1 MKKHLNLT
9 RRDLLLLAFGLFMML
24 RVASAQSATEAL
36 HSGDVFPDISGQATS
51 GKPIQLSNVIT
62 GKTAIV
68 VFSFSKAAGQDAHR
82 WNDLLS
88 KDYCSDHALACSTVI
103 MLASAPRLL
112 RGVIVSELNRTM
124 PPSMRNET
132 IVSYQSQDSWKER
145 LAVTDD
151 SRAYVFL
158 LDPSGHIRWRNSGAL
173 SEAEFEGLKDAV
185 LEQFRSAKPH
195 SVQ

>member
-1 MKKHLNLT
+1 MKKHLHLT
-9 RRDLLLLAFGLFMML
+9 VRAFLLLALGLFTMP
-24 RVASAQSATEAL
+24 RTASAQSASEML
-36 HSGDVFPDISGQATS
+36 HSGNVFPNISGRTTS

-68 VFSFSKAAGQDAHR
+68 VFSFSKAAGQDARR

-88 KDYCSDHALACSTVI
+88 KDYCSDHSLACSTVI

-112 RGVIVSELNRTM
+112 RGVIVSELNRTV
-124 PPSMRNET
+124 PPSMRDET
-132 IVSYQSQDSWKER
+132 IVSYQNEDLWKQR

-158 LDPSGHIRWRNSGAL
+158 LDTSGHIRWRNSGAFSDAEYTKL
-173 SEAEFEGLKDAV
+173 KSEIHV
-185 LEQFRSAKPH
+185 KPH
-195 SVQ
+195 SV

>member
-1 MKKHLNLT
+1 MKKSINLT
-9 RRDLLLLAFGLFMML
+9 GLALLLLALGLFTMP
-24 RVASAQSATEAL
+24 RAASAQSATEAL
-36 HSGDVFPDISGQATS
+36 HSGDVFPNISGQTTS

-88 KDYCSDHALACSTVI
+88 KDYCSNHSLACSTVI

-124 PPSMRNET
+124 PLSMRGET
-132 IVSYQSQDSWKER
+132 IVSYQNEDLWKQR
-145 LAVTDD
+145 LVVTDD

-158 LDPSGHIRWRNSGAL
+158 LDPSGHIRWRNSGGL
-173 SEAEFEGLKDAV
+173 SEAEYKGLKDAM
-185 LEQFRSAKPH
+185 LEQLWSAKPH

>member
-9 RRDLLLLAFGLFMML
+9 GRVLLLLALGLFIMPTD
-24 RVASAQSATEAL
+24 ASAQSATEVL
-36 HSGDVFPDISGQATS
+36 HSGDVFPNISGQTTS
-51 GKPIQLSNVIT
+51 GKPIQLSNVIA

-88 KDYCSDHALACSTVI
+88 KDYCSDHSLACSTVI

-112 RGVIVSELNRTM
+112 RGVIVSELSRTM
-124 PPSMRNET
+124 PPSMRDET
-132 IVSYQSQDSWKER
+132 IVSYQNQDSWKHR

-158 LDPSGHIRWRNSGAL
+158 LDPSGHIQWRNSGAFSYAEYTKL
-173 SEAEFEGLKDAV
+173 KSEIHEEL
-185 LEQFRSAKPH
+185 QFVKPH